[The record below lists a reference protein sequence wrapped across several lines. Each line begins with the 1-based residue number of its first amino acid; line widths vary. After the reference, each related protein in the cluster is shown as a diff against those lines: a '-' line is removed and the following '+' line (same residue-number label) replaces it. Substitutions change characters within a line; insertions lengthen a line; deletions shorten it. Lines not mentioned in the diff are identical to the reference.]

1 MANLWECVKSIVYI
15 MKEKRQN
22 EKKRKETR
30 NKTYKTQRNQNLGT
44 QKDFVLPCL
53 KHR

>member
-1 MANLWECVKSIVYI
+1 MGMCEINSIH
-15 MKEKRQN
+15 N
-22 EKKRKETR
+22 EGKKTKWKKRKGTGD
-30 NKTYKTQRNQNLGT
+30 KTYKTQRNQNLGT